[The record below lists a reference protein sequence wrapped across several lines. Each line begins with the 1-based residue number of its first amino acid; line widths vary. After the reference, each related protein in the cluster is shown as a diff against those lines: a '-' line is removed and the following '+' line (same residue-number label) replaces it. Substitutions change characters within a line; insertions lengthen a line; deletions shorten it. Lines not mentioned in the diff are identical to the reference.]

1 LSPCRIESTAVFS
14 TRQILALGWAVQK
27 SWAAG
32 PCIGATAYR
41 TITIRGIH
49 VAEELHGKRVTVLTA
64 EGSED
69 RHSYSHHRLDGPDR
83 HDRAEPLMYSEVSRC
98 VPAAEPDRARPHI
111 VVLGAGFAGLNAAH
125 ALRRFDADVTVLNK
139 NNYHTFQPLLYQVST
154 GYLPPEE
161 VGAALR
167 AVFRRQSNLTV
178 RVGELAQVNW
188 AKRVLRCRDGST
200 VGFDYLILA
209 AGAETNFFGV
219 PGMREHGWPLYTL
232 TDAVRLRR
240 HLLST
245 LERVAQN
252 AGHCGGP
259 ITIVVVGGGP
269 TGVETAGALASMAH
283 EVVGPVVNLAVTLV
297 EAGPRLL
304 SGLSPRSSQ
313 RALIDLCRRGV
324 NVRLNQSV
332 KAADAE
338 GVSLSGGGRIQT
350 NTVIWAAGVQAS
362 GLSRVLG
369 LELNQRGQVIVDPQ
383 LRVPNHPNVFA
394 AGDLAAITP
403 APHGRPLPML
413 APVAIQTGRHA
424 GNQVA
429 RLIEGQPLT
438 AFHYRDKG
446 LMAVLGRG
454 DAVAELPLFPS
465 AVGRYWLRFGGL
477 VAWLLWLGVHIIY
490 LISIRNRLQVLIDWA
505 WSYFTSRGA
514 GAILL
519 EPPDEPPVMH

>member
-1 LSPCRIESTAVFS
+1 M
-14 TRQILALGWAVQK
+14 
-27 SWAAG
+27 
-32 PCIGATAYR
+32 
-41 TITIRGIH
+41 
-49 VAEELHGKRVTVLTA
+49 AEQLHGKRGAIRPADGARVATRIA
-64 EGSED
+64 
-69 RHSYSHHRLDGPDR
+69 HHRLDGPER
-83 HDRAEPLMYSEVSRC
+83 REGSEPLADSEVSRC
-98 VPAAEPDRARPHI
+98 ASAGDPGAARQQI
-111 VVLGAGFAGLNAAH
+111 VVLGAGFAGLNAAN
-125 ALRRFDADVTVLNK
+125 ALRRFDADVTVLDK

-167 AVFRRQSNLTV
+167 AVFRRQSNVTV
-178 RVGELAQVNW
+178 RVSELTQVNW
-188 AKRVLRCRDGST
+188 ATGVLRCRDGST

-219 PGMREHGWPLYTL
+219 PGIREHGWPLYTL

-252 AGHCGGP
+252 AGPGCGQ

-269 TGVETAGALASMAH
+269 TGVETAGALTSMAH
-283 EVVGPVVNLAVTLV
+283 EVVGPVINLTVTLV

-304 SGLSPRSSQ
+304 SGFSPRSSQ

-324 NVRLNQSV
+324 DVRLNQSV
-332 KAADAE
+332 KAADAG
-338 GVSLSGGGRIQT
+338 GVSLSGGERIET
-350 NTVIWAAGVQAS
+350 NTIIWAAGVQAS
-362 GLSRVLG
+362 GLSRALG
-369 LELNQRGQVIVDPQ
+369 LELNQRGQILVDPQ
-383 LRVPNHPNVFA
+383 LRVHNHPNVFA

-424 GNQVA
+424 GDQVA

-454 DAVAELPLFPS
+454 DAVAELPLFPG
-465 AVGRYWLRFGGL
+465 AAGRYRLRFGGV

-505 WSYFTSRGA
+505 WSYCTSRGA

-519 EPPDEPPVMH
+519 EPPDEPPRH